1 MDIAIVGGGVFG
13 VMTAIRLAELGQS
26 VTVFERLPGLMQ
38 GASTNANRLHSGF
51 HYPRD
56 EETARQCLRG
66 SHAFRRDFGE
76 ALIAGVGNAYFIARD
91 GSLTSPAEYLAH
103 CDRLGLR
110 YRLADPDGWEPVVKG
125 VTLGMATDEAVYDP
139 AVLRRLMLARL
150 ECSGARIRVG
160 RDVTDVRRTATGGLE
175 IVVDGE
181 RPAGFD
187 ALVNCAYAEINRL
200 TARLRHPVETR
211 QYEYV
216 AVPLVELD
224 WPRPASISVL
234 DGPFMSLLPF
244 DGKRRH
250 LLYHVGHSVIARHDG
265 PLLDRRWLDPHTSPF
280 ASIDQ
285 AAWFRRHLESCR
297 HFVPALGTARLAGI
311 VQGPRMVLAHREDTD
326 ARPSVVT
333 SPEPG
338 YVTVFSGKV
347 DHCTWV
353 VDEVVRHLSLGD
365 GVVRAAGLV

>member
-13 VMTAIRLAELGQS
+13 VMTAIRLAELGQA
-26 VTVFERLPGLMQ
+26 VTLFERRPGLLQ

-56 EETARQCLRG
+56 DETALQCLRG
-66 SHAFRRDFGE
+66 SRAFRQDFGE
-76 ALIAGVGNAYFIARD
+76 ALIAGVGNAYFIARE
-91 GSLTSPAEYLAH
+91 GSLTSPAAYLAH

-110 YRLADPDGWEPVVKG
+110 YRIVDPDGWQPVVKG
-125 VTLGMATDEAVYDP
+125 VALAVATDEAVYDP
-139 AVLRRLMLARL
+139 AVLRRLIQARLAR
-150 ECSGARIRVG
+150 SGAGIRVD
-160 RDVTDVRRTATGGLE
+160 RDVADVRRTGAGGME
-175 IVVDGE
+175 VVIRGQGA
-181 RPAGFD
+181 AGFD
-187 ALVNCAYAEINRL
+187 AVVNCSYAEINRL
-200 TARLRHPVETR
+200 TARLDHPIETR

-216 AVPLVELD
+216 AVPVIELD
-224 WPRPASISVL
+224 WPRLASITVL

-244 DGKRRH
+244 DATGRY
-250 LLYHVGHSVIARHDG
+250 LLYHVGHSVVARNDH

-280 ASIDQ
+280 ASMDR
-285 AAWFRRHLESCR
+285 AAWWDRHLEACCE
-297 HFVPALGTARLAGI
+297 FVPALRTARLEGV
-311 VQGPRMVLAHREDTD
+311 VQGPRMVLANREDTD

-353 VDEVVRHLSLGD
+353 ADEVARHLGLA
-365 GVVRAAGLV
+365 RA